1 MRLLTVRHET
11 LYRYARPVGL
21 GEHRMMFR
29 PRESHGL
36 RLLSAR
42 ITVTPTPSE
51 FRWQHDVFDNSVT
64 VVKFSGTTD
73 ALRFENSFTVEQT
86 ETALPDYPI
95 PDAARHYPFEYA
107 ADERPDLALGLER
120 LDLSPEVT
128 RWAAAFLPSHGG
140 IETMALLQSITLGIY
155 EDFAYS
161 RRSERGV
168 QSASETLQTR
178 RGTCRDFA
186 VLMIEGARALGFA
199 ARFVSGYIFVPEGDP
214 RDGGG
219 RGSTHAWVQVY
230 LPGAG
235 WVDFDPTNRIFG
247 NRNLI
252 PVAVAWHPAQA
263 VPLWGSFFGSA
274 ADFIGM
280 DVTVRV
286 VDETRPSAQP
296 VASGETAPRFPAA

>member
-36 RLLSAR
+36 RLLTAR
-42 ITVTPTPSE
+42 ITVTPTPTE
-51 FRWQHDVFDNSVT
+51 FRSQHDVFDNSVT
-64 VVKFSGTTD
+64 VVKFSDTTD
-73 ALRFENSFTVEQT
+73 ALRFENKVTVEQT

-95 PDAARHYPFEYA
+95 VDEARRYPFEYA

-128 RWAAAFLPSHGG
+128 RWAAAFLPGHGA
-140 IETMALLQSITLGIY
+140 IDTMALLQSITLGIY

-168 QSASETLQTR
+168 QSASETLRTR

-186 VLMIEGARALGFA
+186 VLMIEGARVLGFA
-199 ARFVSGYIFVPEGDP
+199 ARFVSGYIFVPGGDP
-214 RDGGG
+214 RDTDG
-219 RGSTHAWVQVY
+219 RGSTHAWVQIY

-235 WVDFDPTNRIFG
+235 WVDFDPTNRILG
-247 NRNLI
+247 NGNLI

-274 ADFIGM
+274 ADFLGM
-280 DVTVRV
+280 DVTVRIL
-286 VDETRPSAQP
+286 DETRPSPQLATG
-296 VASGETAPRFPAA
+296 SERAPRFPAA